1 MPILKLPLAVFS
13 EIAGAKRYIYGVIRS
28 RAGAETSSALRQGAI
43 TANGGPPHTYGWTML
58 WGAAL
63 GRAVIYINNVSG
75 LEWKPCPYPPE
86 VHGSLSVDGHEN
98 KLGGD
103 TGKWCG

>member
-1 MPILKLPLAVFS
+1 
-13 EIAGAKRYIYGVIRS
+13 
-28 RAGAETSSALRQGAI
+28 
-43 TANGGPPHTYGWTML
+43 ML

-75 LEWKPCPYPPE
+75 LEWKPCPDPPE

-103 TGKWCG
+103 TGKWYG

>member
-1 MPILKLPLAVFS
+1 
-13 EIAGAKRYIYGVIRS
+13 
-28 RAGAETSSALRQGAI
+28 
-43 TANGGPPHTYGWTML
+43 ML

-63 GRAVIYINNVSG
+63 GRAVIYVNNVSG
-75 LEWKPCPYPPE
+75 LEWKPCPDPPE
-86 VHGSLSVDGHEN
+86 VHGSLPGDGHEN

>member
-1 MPILKLPLAVFS
+1 
-13 EIAGAKRYIYGVIRS
+13 
-28 RAGAETSSALRQGAI
+28 
-43 TANGGPPHTYGWTML
+43 ML

-63 GRAVIYINNVSG
+63 GRAVIYVNNVSG
-75 LEWKPCPYPPE
+75 LEWKPGPDPPE
-86 VHGSLSVDGHEN
+86 VHGSLPVDGHEN